1 MVSYKALN
9 TPAKCTFT
17 YASNTIRDS
26 NATQRSAT
34 IKCPI
39 PNARNTIRNNYICQ
53 RSAIPKCPCPNARN
67 IIRNDIWCN
76 VFVSKRDNCTFVF
89 VKQTPSSK
97 IKFGDKHFTS
107 PFHLQKRL
115 PLMLTT
121 LSGRTRFF
129 NELQSANAPF
139 PMLVTPS
146 GITRLLKEEQP
157 QNELFLMLVTQSGRT
172 RLVKE
177 EQYWY
182 LLLVDYQY
190 YTL

>member
-1 MVSYKALN
+1 MTYDVMSLSLN
-9 TPAKCTFT
+9 EIIVLL
-17 YASNTIRDS
+17 SLL
-26 NATQRSAT
+26 
-34 IKCPI
+34 
-39 PNARNTIRNNYICQ
+39 NN
-53 RSAIPKCPCPNARN
+53 
-67 IIRNDIWCN
+67 
-76 VFVSKRDNCTFVF
+76 
-89 VKQTPSSK
+89 TPSSK

-129 NELQSANAPF
+129 NEPQSANAPF

-157 QNELFLMLVTQSGRT
+157 QNELFLILVTLSGRT

-177 EQYWY
+177 EQPSNA
-182 LLLVDYQY
+182 LSPLLV
-190 YTL
+190 TLSGITILFNDSQ

>member
-1 MVSYKALN
+1 MTYDVMSLSLN
-9 TPAKCTFT
+9 EIIVLL
-17 YASNTIRDS
+17 SLL
-26 NATQRSAT
+26 
-34 IKCPI
+34 
-39 PNARNTIRNNYICQ
+39 NN
-53 RSAIPKCPCPNARN
+53 
-67 IIRNDIWCN
+67 
-76 VFVSKRDNCTFVF
+76 
-89 VKQTPSSK
+89 TPSSK

-129 NELQSANAPF
+129 NEPQSANAPF

-157 QNELFLMLVTQSGRT
+157 QNKLFLMLVTLSGRT

-177 EQYWY
+177 EQPSNA
-182 LLLVDYQY
+182 LSPMLV
-190 YTL
+190 TLSGIIILFNDSQ

>member
-1 MVSYKALN
+1 MTYDVMSLSLN
-9 TPAKCTFT
+9 EIIVLL
-17 YASNTIRDS
+17 SLL
-26 NATQRSAT
+26 
-34 IKCPI
+34 
-39 PNARNTIRNNYICQ
+39 NN
-53 RSAIPKCPCPNARN
+53 
-67 IIRNDIWCN
+67 
-76 VFVSKRDNCTFVF
+76 
-89 VKQTPSSK
+89 TPSSK

-129 NELQSANAPF
+129 NEPQSANAPF

-157 QNELFLMLVTQSGRT
+157 QNELFLMLVTLSGRT

-177 EQYWY
+177 EQPSNA
-182 LLLVDYQY
+182 LSPMLV
-190 YTL
+190 TLSGIIILFNDSQ

>member
-1 MVSYKALN
+1 MTYDVMSLSLN
-9 TPAKCTFT
+9 EIIVLL
-17 YASNTIRDS
+17 SLL
-26 NATQRSAT
+26 
-34 IKCPI
+34 
-39 PNARNTIRNNYICQ
+39 NN
-53 RSAIPKCPCPNARN
+53 
-67 IIRNDIWCN
+67 
-76 VFVSKRDNCTFVF
+76 
-89 VKQTPSSK
+89 TPSSK

-146 GITRLLKEEQP
+146 GITRLAREEQP
-157 QNELFLMLVTQSGRT
+157 QNELFLMLVTLSGRT

-177 EQYWY
+177 EQPSNA
-182 LLLVDYQY
+182 LSPMLV
-190 YTL
+190 TLSGIIILFNDSQ

>member
-1 MVSYKALN
+1 MTYDVMSLSLN
-9 TPAKCTFT
+9 EIIVLL
-17 YASNTIRDS
+17 SLL
-26 NATQRSAT
+26 
-34 IKCPI
+34 
-39 PNARNTIRNNYICQ
+39 NN
-53 RSAIPKCPCPNARN
+53 
-67 IIRNDIWCN
+67 
-76 VFVSKRDNCTFVF
+76 
-89 VKQTPSSK
+89 TPSSK

-129 NELQSANAPF
+129 NEPQSANAPF

-177 EQYWY
+177 EQPSNA
-182 LLLVDYQY
+182 LSPMLV
-190 YTL
+190 TLSGIIILFNDSQ